1 MMRRAGRV
9 QRIRRASTGG
19 SRRPATRRR
28 ALTLLGAV
36 AASWLAALL
45 LAATPAGAAP
55 DPDLWERWTV
65 HDPAS
70 KATISHA
77 DWDHFLRTYVVVGGD
92 GIARVAY
99 RWVTANDAQ
108 RLDDYIERLEQVPI
122 SRFNTAEQRA
132 YWINLYNA
140 LVVRLV
146 LQHYPVESILDID
159 LSGGFIDRLLGD
171 GPWERKLITV
181 EDAALSLN
189 DIQNRV
195 LRPIWTDP
203 RIHYALNRAALGSPN
218 LQSQAFTAA
227 NTDALLEA
235 GARAYVN
242 HPRGVH
248 IVDDELIVS
257 SLYID
262 YEDDFGGDE
271 VSIISH
277 LRRYAGAE
285 LSRAL
290 IGRTDIE
297 DDEYDWALNDMR

>member
-1 MMRRAGRV
+1 MMRWA
-9 QRIRRASTGG
+9 QRSHRSRGESTSGTG
-19 SRRPATRRR
+19 CRATRWR
-28 ALTLLGAV
+28 AVPFLGAL
-36 AASWLAALL
+36 AASWVATLL
-45 LAATPAGAAP
+45 LAAAAAAAP
-55 DPDLWERWTV
+55 DPDLWDRWTV

-70 KATISHA
+70 KTTISHA
-77 DWDHFLRTYVVVGGD
+77 AWDHFLKTYVVVGDD

-99 RWVTANDAQ
+99 RWVTATDAQ
-108 RLDDYIERLEQVPI
+108 RLDDYIDRLGSVSI
-122 SRFNTAEQRA
+122 SRFSPAEQRA
-132 YWINLYNA
+132 FWINLYNA
-140 LVVRLV
+140 LIVRLV

-159 LSGGFIDRLLGD
+159 LSGGFIDSLFGD
-171 GPWERKLITV
+171 GPWERKLLTV
-181 EDAALSLN
+181 EDAELSLN
-189 DIQNRV
+189 DIENRI

-218 LQSQAFTAA
+218 LQSDAFTAA
-227 NTDALLEA
+227 NTDRLLEA
-235 GARAYVN
+235 AARAYVN

-257 SLYID
+257 SLYVD

-271 VSIISH
+271 VSIIAH